1 MNIGI
6 DIDDTIA
13 ISTEKWIETA
23 LKYEEKHPSIIKIKN
38 KKFYNL
44 TSHRWL
50 EEFFL
55 WEKEVKEKF
64 FTEYSNKVLKSLEAK
79 ENASKV
85 INKLY
90 EEGNNIF
97 IVTARHPI
105 GENSDIYNITKEWLV
120 KNNIKYSKI
129 FFNAGNIKLDI
140 CKKEQIDIFIDDSY
154 SICKE
159 LNKNNIPVLL
169 MKNKYNNID
178 DFKITKVENW
188 NEIYNR
194 IVNKS

>member
-23 LKYEEKHPSIIKIKN
+23 LEYEKIYPSIIKVKN
-38 KKFYNL
+38 KKFNNL

-50 EEFFL
+50 EEFFK
-55 WEKEVKEKF
+55 WDKDIKEQF
-64 FTEYSNKVLKSLEAK
+64 FTKYSNKVLKGLKPK

-90 EEGNNIF
+90 DEGNNIY
-97 IVTARHPI
+97 IVTARHPM
-105 GENSDIYNITKEWLV
+105 GENSEVLNITKDWLS

-129 FFNAGNIKLDI
+129 FFDAGNIKLDI
-140 CKKEQIDIFIDDSY
+140 CKEEQIDIFIDDSY
-154 SICKE
+154 SICKK
-159 LNKNNIPVLL
+159 LNKNNIHVLL

-194 IVNKS
+194 IVNKL